1 MMGMEKRTPQKGWT
15 TMDRNSHFIGLAHG
29 DFELPM
35 TRTELV
41 RQPNG
46 FFTSVFGGWGVR
58 I

>member
-1 MMGMEKRTPQKGWT
+1 
-15 TMDRNSHFIGLAHG
+15 MDRNSNFIGIAHG